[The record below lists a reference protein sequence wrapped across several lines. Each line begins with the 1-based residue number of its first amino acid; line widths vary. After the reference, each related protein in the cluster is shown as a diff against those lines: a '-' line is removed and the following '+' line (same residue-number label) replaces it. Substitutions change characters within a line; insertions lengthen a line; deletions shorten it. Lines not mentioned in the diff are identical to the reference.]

1 MKKNTKIFIRTVH
14 ITSVILLCLTIALW
28 GAALSYEGIRKIG
41 FGEQRRA
48 IEIEEGTLHFFD
60 FEIKIG

>member
-28 GAALSYEGIRKIG
+28 GGARSYEGIRKIG
-41 FGEQRRA
+41 FGEERQA
-48 IEIEEGTLHFFD
+48 IEIEDGALRLFD
-60 FEIKIG
+60 FEIKF